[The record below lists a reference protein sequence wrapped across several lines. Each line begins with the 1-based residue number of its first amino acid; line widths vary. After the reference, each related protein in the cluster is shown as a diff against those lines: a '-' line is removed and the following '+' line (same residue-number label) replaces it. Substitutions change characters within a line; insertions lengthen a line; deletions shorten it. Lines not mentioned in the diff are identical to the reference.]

1 VEGGGGVE
9 AAGEGDADF
18 LAEGRVSRITDIVW
32 FFLKC
37 KSKSVDAKFAMVLRE
52 SAQSR
57 TSNSNDK
64 YRDPTPFGFAQGSG

>member
-1 VEGGGGVE
+1 M
-9 AAGEGDADF
+9 
-18 LAEGRVSRITDIVW
+18 TDIGAI
-32 FFLKC
+32 FLKC
-37 KSKSVDAKFAMVLRE
+37 KSNGKSKNVDAKFAMVLKE